1 MRSIQKFNGK
11 QVIPLYSDDQ
21 ALGGMSAEE
30 MNQDLI
36 EGVDEEG
43 NKVLLQV
50 VRYFFYN
57 GEEYVV
63 LGDAQPEGECC
74 GGCEHCDHDHDHEC
88 KEEDEDDEAVNLY
101 IMKVV
106 ESEEDGEEV
115 EEFVPVEDEDLLEKL
130 IEVVQAD
137 FDSELEDDED

>member
-1 MRSIQKFNGK
+1 M
-11 QVIPLYSDDQ
+11 YSDD
-21 ALGGMSAEE
+21 ANLSGGPEAAENE
-30 MNQDLI
+30 PQDLI

-63 LGDAQPEGECC
+63 LGDAQSEDDCDC
-74 GGCEHCDHDHDHEC
+74 GCEACHAHADGAECGCECD
-88 KEEDEDDEAVNLY
+88 DDEAMNLY

-106 ESEEDGEEV
+106 DTEEDGEEM
-115 EEFVPVEDEDLLEKL
+115 EEFVPVEDDDLLEKL
-130 IEVVQAD
+130 IEVVQTD
-137 FDSELEDDED
+137 FESDEELDDE

>member
-1 MRSIQKFNGK
+1 MFG
-11 QVIPLYSDDQ
+11 DEDQ
-21 ALGGMSAEE
+21 ELGGMAAEDE
-30 MNQDLI
+30 SQDLI
-36 EGVDEEG
+36 EGVDEDG

-63 LGDAQPEGECC
+63 LGDAQPEDECGCHCGECEC
-74 GGCEHCDHDHDHEC
+74 ACE
-88 KEEDEDDEAVNLY
+88 EDDEEPVNLY

-106 ESEEDGEEV
+106 ESEDDEDT

-130 IEVVQAD
+130 IEVVQTD
-137 FDSELEDDED
+137 FEKEAELDDEE

>member
-1 MRSIQKFNGK
+1 MYN
-11 QVIPLYSDDQ
+11 DEDQ
-21 ALGGMSAEE
+21 ELGGMTAEDME
-30 MNQDLI
+30 DQDFI
-36 EGVDEEG
+36 EGVDEDG

-63 LGDAQPEGECC
+63 LGDAQEDDGCGCHCGEC
-74 GGCEHCDHDHDHEC
+74 EHSCDEN
-88 KEEDEDDEAVNLY
+88 ENDDEEEPVNLY

-106 ESEEDGEEV
+106 QAADDEET

-130 IEVVQAD
+130 IEVVQTD
-137 FDSELEDDED
+137 FEKEEELGDEE

>member
-1 MRSIQKFNGK
+1 MNSDEQKVCGCEAADEAD
-11 QVIPLYSDDQ
+11 LEGDS
-21 ALGGMSAEE
+21 
-30 MNQDLI
+30 DLI

-63 LGDAQPEGECC
+63 LGDAQS
-74 GGCEHCDHDHDHEC
+74 
-88 KEEDEDDEAVNLY
+88 EDDCDCEDHCNENCDCCHHGEDDDDEEAINLY

-106 ESEEDGEEV
+106 QSEEDGEDM
-115 EEFVPVEDEDLLEKL
+115 EEFIPVEDEALLEKL
-130 IEVVQAD
+130 IQVVQTD
-137 FDSELEDDED
+137 FDKVGQDE

>member
-1 MRSIQKFNGK
+1 MYN
-11 QVIPLYSDDQ
+11 DEDQ
-21 ALGGMSAEE
+21 ELGGMTAEDME
-30 MNQDLI
+30 DQDFI
-36 EGVDEEG
+36 EGVDEDG

-63 LGDAQPEGECC
+63 LGDAQPEDDCGCHCGEC
-74 GGCEHCDHDHDHEC
+74 EHSC
-88 KEEDEDDEAVNLY
+88 DEDDEEPVNLY

-106 ESEEDGEEV
+106 QAADDEET

-130 IEVVQAD
+130 IEVVQTD
-137 FDSELEDDED
+137 FEKEEELGDEE

>member
-1 MRSIQKFNGK
+1 MDSN
-11 QVIPLYSDDQ
+11 DQ
-21 ALGGMSAEE
+21 SLGGMTADEE
-30 MNQDLI
+30 TRDLI

-43 NKVLLQV
+43 NNVLLEV

-63 LGDAQPEGECC
+63 LGDAQSDSECGC
-74 GGCEHCDHDHDHEC
+74 DCEHCDHAH
-88 KEEDEDDEAVNLY
+88 EDEDDEEAINLY

-106 ESEEDGEEV
+106 ESEEDGEDMES
-115 EEFVPVEDEDLLEKL
+115 FVPVEDDDLLEKL

-137 FDSELEDDED
+137 FDADQETDED